1 MQFFKPL
8 RHTLLSI
15 TLAVILSVL
24 GGWFILGGGTT
35 QIQTVS
41 AGSTD
46 NLSGYAWSSNI
57 GWISFNCTN
66 PGEDCGTSNYGVRI
80 DESQRFLPGGIGGL
94 SGWAWSSNIG
104 WISFNRSET
113 GNPPSSDIG
122 SGSGP
127 VAQISWTNSTNGNIT
142 GWARALAGCQNVPG
156 VPVGSCSGSGAGAA
170 SGGWDGWI
178 KLSSTAGE
186 PSYGVQLSGSNFS
199 GYAWGGGVVGWI
211 KFASTVGEPSYGVIF
226 NPIGTPPPLGCG
238 TANGVPKAPPAPSTN
253 LCSDGSTPAV
263 TNNPAVPPGTPA
275 YWSWTCSNGGTPV
288 SCTAPF
294 PQCSDG
300 IDNDGDGT
308 IDFGGANPDTGCSS
322 ATDNTERDFKFKEF

>member
-24 GGWFILGGGTT
+24 GGWFILGGGTIET
-35 QIQTVS
+35 QKVS

-57 GWISFNCTN
+57 GWASFNCTN
-66 PGEDCGTSNYGVRI
+66 PGENCATSNYGVRI
-80 DESQRFLPGGIGGL
+80 DESQRYSAGGIGGF

-104 WISFNRSET
+104 WISFNRGET
-113 GNPPSSDIG
+113 SNPPSDDIG
-122 SGSGP
+122 AGSGP
-127 VAQISWTNSTNGNIT
+127 IAQVNWTTGNIT
-142 GWARALAGCQNVPG
+142 GWARALAGCQGVPG

-178 KLSSTAGE
+178 KLSGTATDGS
-186 PSYGVQLSGSNFS
+186 PYGIQLSGNNFS
-199 GYAWGGGVVGWI
+199 GYAWGGDVVGWI
-211 KFASTVGEPSYGVIF
+211 KFASTGSEPNYSVIF
-226 NPIGTPPPLGCG
+226 TPIGTPPPPGCG
-238 TANGVPKAPPAPSTN
+238 TADGNPTVVAPATN
-253 LCSDGSTPAV
+253 LCNVGNALSGPTKSLTTP
-263 TNNPAVPPGTPA
+263 
-275 YWSWTCSNGGTPV
+275 YKWDWTCSNTPNPPA
-288 SCTAPF
+288 SCSAPF

-308 IDFGGANPDTGCSS
+308 LDFGGANPDTGCSS